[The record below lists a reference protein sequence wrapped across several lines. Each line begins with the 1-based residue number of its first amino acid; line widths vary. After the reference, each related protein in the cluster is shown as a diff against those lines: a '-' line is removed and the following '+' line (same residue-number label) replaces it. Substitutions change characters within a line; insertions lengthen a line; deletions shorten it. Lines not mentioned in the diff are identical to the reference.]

1 MPGLHLGVLAAALCA
16 AGVAAGLVLLVAG
29 LRGRPV
35 DAGRPD
41 SRPDARVV
49 QRLGQ
54 ARAWVSSPAVS
65 GRFALGAVAGVATV
79 LFTGWPVAAAAVAVL
94 LAFWPQLFGGRNAEQ
109 GQIARLEALVV
120 WTESLRDTIAAH
132 ASLEQAIPASTATC
146 PPLIRPALSR
156 LAGQIRARAPMDTAL
171 LGLAAELDDPSAD
184 LVCAALILN
193 VRRRGDRLA
202 EVLGGLAAAAREEL
216 DMRRRVSAGRA
227 GLRRGVQIVIL
238 MTVVFAGFLIL
249 FGGDY
254 VKPYDTLAGQI
265 ALLVVVALFATG
277 FAWMRKLAAD
287 DPVAA
292 FLNRPGRPAWTDPA
306 EVRLV
311 ASLTGLS
318 AAAVTSR
325 LGADHLADRSAG
337 VHSVGVR

>member
-1 MPGLHLGVLAAALCA
+1 MAGQIGVLAGVLAGAVSA
-16 AGVAAGLVLLVAG
+16 AGVAAGIVLVVAG
-29 LRGRPV
+29 LRGRAV
-35 DAGRPD
+35 NAGRPD
-41 SRPDARVV
+41 SLGVDRVH
-49 QRLGQ
+49 RL
-54 ARAWVSSPAVS
+54 RAWAASPAVS
-65 GRFALGAVAGVATV
+65 GRFAVGAIAGVATI
-79 LFTGWPVAAAAVAVL
+79 LFTGWPVAAVAVAVL
-94 LAFWPQLFGGRNAEQ
+94 IAFWPQLFGGRNAEQ
-109 GQIARLEALVV
+109 AQIARLEALVV

-146 PPLIRPALSR
+146 PPLIRPALTR
-156 LAGQIRARAPMDTAL
+156 LAGQIRARAPMDAAL

-202 EVLGGLAAAAREEL
+202 EVLGGLASAAREEL

-238 MTVVFAGFLIL
+238 MTVVFAAFLIL
-249 FGGDY
+249 FGGAY
-254 VKPYDTLAGQI
+254 VEPYDTPAGQV
-265 ALLVVVALFATG
+265 ALLVVVGLFAGG

-292 FLNRPGRPAWTDPA
+292 FLHRPGHGTRTDPA
-306 EVRLV
+306 EVRLI

-318 AAAVTSR
+318 AAAATSR
-325 LGADHLADRSAG
+325 LGEPAAPGGAR
-337 VHSVGVR
+337 